1 MRRSR
6 AMRFAMLLAFVPQ
19 IAIAGAGFW
28 SSSGPSGGVVYDVEI
43 NPATPTTLYAST
55 RGGIFKSIDGGLSWA
70 RAQNGIVGSA
80 GYNFRIVLDRDAPDT
95 LYTFDASGRLYRTT
109 DGAANWALTGYVLPT
124 GVQAQDFADVPGS
137 TTNLF
142 LATSDFSGSATATGG
157 LLRSTNAGASFAPAG
172 TGLPAGRNFAAV
184 AVDPTTPAVVLAGV
198 DDFEH
203 PSAGAQPAIY
213 RSSDGGATWT
223 SAFASPD
230 PDFTPGVPAISFGPG
245 LRVYASGEFATLLR
259 SDDDGASWSNI
270 GTNAQRVLAHPTLAD
285 TVFIA
290 NSQGFLRSTSGGTAP
305 VVLNT
310 GASPNAT
317 YTSTLAGA
325 APVPPFVNGIVADPA
340 FPAAGTSLWLTG
352 DGSGLLR
359 SLDAAAGGAVTWTT
373 AHEGLVATN
382 VRALLAH
389 PLGGGRLYAGF
400 GDIFTSSPALFV
412 RPTAVASWG
421 TSNNGLRAA
430 QLRALVIDPTTAGTV
445 ASSVIYA
452 AGRESIQ
459 LGNGY
464 RNAGIYKSSNGG
476 ASWSTIAG
484 GLPTITS
491 GGATFPNMGTFRS
504 VALDPRSCASPPP
517 PGGPTGPVCTSG
529 PLNTV
534 YATAAGNGVLAAG
547 VRTFGFRV
555 IKSTNGGASWTDT
568 STALQPSTLGPA
580 DQAAQVTPVPVV
592 LDPNDSNRIWIGT
605 FANIAGTPTPD
616 PQNGVFLSTDGGA
629 TWTHRSN
636 GLPRRP
642 GATNTALDVLSLAIH
657 PTNSQILWASTLNS
671 QAPAGTGSIYKTV
684 DGGATWVQSATGLTP
699 GADIRAILVDPAN
712 PLRVYASGAGTES
725 NPGSVFRSN
734 DGGVTW
740 QSFSIGLPADAALA
754 LARDPLN
761 PTLVYAG
768 TNTGVWEIEQVADS
782 DGDGVPNATENN
794 APGGGDGNFDT
805 LPDAQQ
811 PSVGSAVVLFN
822 RDAESGTGGS
832 GGFFTSDVV
841 SGTGGACSQAVDVQ
855 ATVAARHG
863 NDPVT
868 GVPGASYAYPRDLV
882 RFEILDCAHAV
893 VDVTF
898 HNANFTVPGW
908 TFRFF
913 GPQQPGNDA
922 TIGWYDFSS
931 RAQRTA
937 PNKWRLTLDAN
948 QFGSYRPV
956 PNAILF
962 EGGPACYSDAQFKD
976 GFEDGATPAGCN

>member
-389 PLGGGRLYAGF
+389 PLGGGRVRVFQDRLFRGLDVA
-400 GDIFTSSPALFV
+400 PAA
-412 RPTAVASWG
+412 RHPA
-421 TSNNGLRAA
+421 
-430 QLRALVIDPTTAGTV
+430 
-445 ASSVIYA
+445 
-452 AGRESIQ
+452 
-459 LGNGY
+459 
-464 RNAGIYKSSNGG
+464 
-476 ASWSTIAG
+476 
-484 GLPTITS
+484 
-491 GGATFPNMGTFRS
+491 
-504 VALDPRSCASPPP
+504 
-517 PGGPTGPVCTSG
+517 
-529 PLNTV
+529 
-534 YATAAGNGVLAAG
+534 
-547 VRTFGFRV
+547 VRTFKDAVGFQV
-555 IKSTNGGASWTDT
+555 PLEFVVDH
-568 STALQPSTLGPA
+568 A
-580 DQAAQVTPVPVV
+580 DAVV
-592 LDPNDSNRIWIGT
+592 
-605 FANIAGTPTPD
+605 
-616 PQNGVFLSTDGGA
+616 V
-629 TWTHRSN
+629 HE
-636 GLPRRP
+636 RRRL
-642 GATNTALDVLSLAIH
+642 ALDATGPRLRQH
-657 PTNSQILWASTLNS
+657 PTRRIQR
-671 QAPAGTGSIYKTV
+671 
-684 DGGATWVQSATGLTP
+684 GAHRLHRVRHQVLTAEGIEPDRRGPVQLIGRRGQLVLRVVRERLRRRI
-699 GADIRAILVDPAN
+699 IRA
-712 PLRVYASGAGTES
+712 R
-725 NPGSVFRSN
+725 R
-734 DGGVTW
+734 
-740 QSFSIGLPADAALA
+740 
-754 LARDPLN
+754 
-761 PTLVYAG
+761 
-768 TNTGVWEIEQVADS
+768 
-782 DGDGVPNATENN
+782 
-794 APGGGDGNFDT
+794 
-805 LPDAQQ
+805 
-811 PSVGSAVVLFN
+811 
-822 RDAESGTGGS
+822 
-832 GGFFTSDVV
+832 
-841 SGTGGACSQAVDVQ
+841 
-855 ATVAARHG
+855 
-863 NDPVT
+863 
-868 GVPGASYAYPRDLV
+868 
-882 RFEILDCAHAV
+882 
-893 VDVTF
+893 
-898 HNANFTVPGW
+898 
-908 TFRFF
+908 
-913 GPQQPGNDA
+913 
-922 TIGWYDFSS
+922 
-931 RAQRTA
+931 
-937 PNKWRLTLDAN
+937 
-948 QFGSYRPV
+948 
-956 PNAILF
+956 
-962 EGGPACYSDAQFKD
+962 
-976 GFEDGATPAGCN
+976 